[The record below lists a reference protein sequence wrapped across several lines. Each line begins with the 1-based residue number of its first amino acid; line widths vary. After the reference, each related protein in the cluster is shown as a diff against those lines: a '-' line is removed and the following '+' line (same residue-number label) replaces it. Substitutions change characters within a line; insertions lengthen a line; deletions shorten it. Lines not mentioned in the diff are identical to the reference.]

1 MEISSE
7 SQQLEI
13 KQSQQFG
20 FSNLIISTPETCGG
34 KPRLAG
40 TRMAVQNL
48 AIDYKNGMTAEEIAQ
63 EYPHLSLGQIYLALA
78 YYHLNKCQIEADIEE
93 YYTECQKWEK
103 EHEFG
108 KI

>member
-1 MEISSE
+1 MQISSE
-7 SQQLEI
+7 SQKPEI
-13 KQSQQFG
+13 KQSQEFG

-48 AIDYKNGMTAEEIAQ
+48 AIDYNNGMSPEQIAQ

-78 YYHLNKCQIEADIEE
+78 YYHLNRSQIEADIEE
-93 YYTECQKWEK
+93 YYTECHKWEK
-103 EHEFG
+103 DHELRE
-108 KI
+108 I